1 MLQDTT
7 TPIREMLALI
17 WRLALYF
24 FILIASFMLLSKGYR
39 SAIDSLGIH
48 WAKSPDAVPA
58 EAVLFGQIRLL
69 IAALLAWQ
77 IAARVG
83 RDQLPA
89 ILPLRRSTLR
99 HLVQGTLLGGAA
111 MAGTIG
117 LIAAFGGYRV
127 SSIALSGAALAY
139 YVPLWLLIAF
149 VNGVAENLALLGYPL
164 FRIAR
169 TAGWVPA
176 MIITSLLFA
185 VAHLGNPGENPLG
198 LVSIFV
204 TVLAFGVAV
213 RVTGN
218 LWLSA
223 GIHAGIIIA
232 EDLVFSLPDSGQ
244 NYTGHLLA
252 SRLTGPAW
260 LSGGEGGP
268 EATIFAL
275 LAFAILLAL
284 LWFVYPRPAAE
295 EDKVTFFP
303 DKSSGEIAFKP
314 LPQPSID
321 AD

>member
-1 MLQDTT
+1 MLHDTN
-7 TPIREMLALI
+7 TPARKILALL

-24 FILIASFMLLSKGYR
+24 FILIGSFMLLSKAYSWVIG
-39 SAIDSLGIH
+39 AVGIH
-48 WAKSPDAVPA
+48 WARAPNTVPA
-58 EAVLFGQIRLL
+58 EAVLFGQVRLL
-69 IAALLAWQ
+69 IAALLAWRITAQ
-77 IAARVG
+77 VG
-83 RDQLPA
+83 RDQLPP
-89 ILPLRRSTLR
+89 ILPLRWSAVGQ
-99 HLVQGTLLGGAA
+99 LVQGILWGVAA
-111 MAGTIG
+111 MAATIG

-127 SSIALSGAALAY
+127 SGIALSGAALVY
-139 YVPLWLLIAF
+139 YVPLWIAIAF

-169 TAGWVPA
+169 TAGWLPA
-176 MIITSLLFA
+176 MIVTSLLFA

-252 SRLTGPAW
+252 SRLSGPTW

-268 EATIFAL
+268 EATVFAL
-275 LAFAILLAL
+275 AAFASLLVV
-284 LWFVYPRPAAE
+284 LWFVYRKPA
-295 EDKVTFFP
+295 KR
-303 DKSSGEIAFKP
+303 SGAAAANVRLGSE
-314 LPQPSID
+314 LD
-321 AD
+321 VGR